1 MSNIKKYSNLALAID
16 LVSEEYKTKNPIILA
31 EKIQQD
37 LGIEISIHEITDY
50 LEINNEN
57 FLKESEKIKYYSI
70 HNN

>member
-16 LVSEEYKTKNPIILA
+16 LVNEEYKTKNPIILA

-37 LGIEISIHEITDY
+37 LGMEFSIHEIADY
-50 LEINNEN
+50 LEIHSED
-57 FLKESEKIKYYSI
+57 FIKESEKIKYYSI